1 MRALL
6 VYSSRTGNTRLV
18 AQAIHAALD
27 ALLPGGAELHPVE
40 SAPPPEGFGFVALGF
55 WVDKG
60 RPDDK
65 ALEYMAKVQG
75 QRVGFFG
82 TMGANPDSEH
92 GHGVLQAARNAL
104 AGNEILC
111 GHLCLGKIDPAIT
124 KAMSAH
130 HPMTP
135 ERTARIETA
144 STHPDGADCQAAAAV
159 FAETLAKLSA
169 GAGQGREDAA

>member
-6 VYSSRTGNTRLV
+6 VYSSRTGNTRML
-18 AQAIHAALD
+18 AQAICAAL
-27 ALLPGGAELHPVE
+27 PEWAELHPVE
-40 SAPPPEGFGFVALGF
+40 SAPSPEGFDFVALGF

-82 TMGANPDSEH
+82 TMGASPESEH
-92 GHGVLQAARNAL
+92 GHGVLQAARDAL

-111 GHLCLGKIDPAIT
+111 EHLCLGRIDPAIT
-124 KAMSAH
+124 AAMSAH

-135 ERTARIETA
+135 ERKARIDTA
-144 STHPDGADCQAAAAV
+144 STHPDEADCLAATAV
-159 FAETLAKLSA
+159 FAEALAKLSA

>member
-1 MRALL
+1 VRALV
-6 VYSSRTGNTRLV
+6 VYSSRTGNTRSV
-18 AQAIHAALD
+18 AAAIHAALQ
-27 ALLPGGAELHPVE
+27 APLPHGAELHPVE
-40 SAPPPEGFGFVALGF
+40 SAPLPDAFGFVALGF

-82 TMGANPDSEH
+82 TMGASPDSEH
-92 GHGVLQAARNAL
+92 GHGVLQAARDAL

-111 GHLCLGKIDPAIT
+111 EHLCLGKIDPAIT

-135 ERTARIETA
+135 ERKARIDTA
-144 STHPDGADCQAAAAV
+144 STHPDGADCAAAAAV
-159 FAETLAKLSA
+159 FANAVARLHS
-169 GAGQGREDAA
+169 QGRDAEDAA